1 LRKQFWIRADWSA
14 SWEEVKPFVLA
25 ALGTGCD
32 VLVCRAEHVR
42 RILEMGSLSL
52 ATLEPSPAGWVLLS
66 ARDPEGIRKAAERA
80 CELRKEKKV
89 ALEAEISNKETER
102 ATVELA
108 GNFDTL
114 LIRTPDWK
122 IIPLE
127 NLIANLHGKIPLLA
141 EVRSV
146 EETRVALQ
154 TLELG
159 TDGVL
164 LDPREKGVEE
174 VRKVGEEL
182 EGAPERIELKP
193 ARVTALKQVG
203 LGERACID
211 TVTLM
216 SVGEG
221 MLVGNQAEGLF
232 LVHSETLPSP
242 FVEPRPFRVNAG
254 SVHSY
259 VRIPGGKTKY
269 LSELRSGDEVLVVDA
284 KGRGRG
290 VAVGRVK
297 IERRPMILVEAEC
310 EGRRYGVILQNAE
323 TINLVSKDGSPISVA
338 KLKPGDEVLLYQ
350 EAGGRHFGVKVEETI
365 TEK

>member
-1 LRKQFWIRADWSA
+1 MRKRFWVRADWSA
-14 SWEEVKPFVLA
+14 SWDEVKPFALA
-25 ALGTGCD
+25 ALETGCD
-32 VLVCRAEHVR
+32 VLVCRSEHIQ

-52 ATLEPSPAGWVLLS
+52 ATAEPSPAGWVLLS
-66 ARDPEGIRKAAERA
+66 ARSPEEIRRAAERA
-80 CELRKEKKV
+80 GELRREKKV
-89 ALEAEISNKETER
+89 ALEVEISGREVEK

-114 LIRTPDWK
+114 LIKTPDWK

-127 NLIANLHGKIPLLA
+127 NLIANLHGKVPLVA
-141 EVRSV
+141 EIRNA
-146 EETRVALQ
+146 EEARLALQ

-164 LDPREKGVEE
+164 LDPRERGVEE
-174 VRKVGEEL
+174 VKKVAEEL

-193 ARVTALKQVG
+193 AKVTALKQVG

-232 LVHSETLPSP
+232 LIHSETLPSP

-259 VRIPGGKTKY
+259 IRIPRGKTKY
-269 LSELRSGDEVLVVDA
+269 LSELSSGDEVLVVDA

-310 EGRRYGVILQNAE
+310 EGRKYGVILQNAE
-323 TINLVSKDGSPISVA
+323 TINLVSKDGNPVSVTR
-338 KLKPGDEVLLYQ
+338 LKPGDEVLLYQ
-350 EAGGRHFGVKVEETI
+350 EAGGRHFGVRVEETV
-365 TEK
+365 TER